1 MGRARL
7 VLALDRLEP
16 HRLESGVHAEDVRDL
31 ALGRVGGEAF
41 DIKGARRV
49 RWERDGGIIWWRW
62 LCGREEEERRRR
74 RIESGGRERL
84 VGWMDGYGGGVEV
97 EALRMVR
104 RGGWKVVGRVMG
116 DGSGRGKEISR
127 RVQRSER
134 RGGQKGWWQGYCGWR
149 CGAWEWRRRW

>member
-1 MGRARL
+1 MWIVKLAPAELMGRARL

-41 DIKGARRV
+41 DIQGARRI
-49 RWERDGGIIWWRW
+49 RWEGDGGIIWWRW

-84 VGWMDGYGGGVEV
+84 VGWMDGWIWWWCGGGGVENGAERWV
-97 EALRMVR
+97 E
-104 RGGWKVVGRVMG
+104 GG
-116 DGSGRGKEISR
+116 
-127 RVQRSER
+127 
-134 RGGQKGWWQGYCGWR
+134 
-149 CGAWEWRRRW
+149 GAG